1 MQRNEFL
8 FKCANIFDKKVLS
21 FAHIRGMCA
30 IKRGAER
37 EPEKAGKAF
46 GGRRTANL
54 HPPQPKGNTH
64 PNQKE
69 YPPQPSLREGCG
81 GSSLWL
87 WWVVRCCV
95 EDVRRTIPSSM
106 GSCRATPQ
114 TVQARLSGARCRQ
127 AGCTVAGGGCRRRS
141 KGRKSE
147 AAEAAR

>member
-46 GGRRTANL
+46 GGRRSANL
-54 HPPQPKGNTH
+54 HPLQLKGNDL
-64 PNQKE
+64 
-69 YPPQPSLREGCG
+69 PQPSLWEGCG